1 MKTINNELIR
11 SFNPC
16 YDPSKQNIPENETL
30 PVLEWVEK
38 YRGVVPA
45 KDIIWLLCHNEFLSD
60 KELRLF
66 AVWCARDA
74 LKIIENPDA
83 RSIEACNVAE
93 RFANGDATMEEL
105 DDARAAAMKVAID
118 VAFNAAWAA
127 FNAASD
133 AAWYSTSTAARAA
146 RSASAAARSAYAAAW
161 DACYAWD
168 ARDASAAASAA
179 TEAQLNEL
187 LTYFK

>member
-1 MKTINNELIR
+1 MKAINNELIR

-16 YDPSKQNIPENETL
+16 YDPSEMDIPENETL

-45 KDIIWLLCHNEFLSD
+45 NDIIWLLCRNEFLSD
-60 KELRLF
+60 KDLRLF

-93 RFANGDATMEEL
+93 RFANGDATMDEL
-105 DDARAAAMKVAID
+105 DDARAAAK
-118 VAFNAAWAA
+118 AAWAA
-127 FNAASD
+127 
-133 AAWYSTSTAARAA
+133 AR
-146 RSASAAARSAYAAAW
+146 
-161 DACYAWD
+161 
-168 ARDASAAASAA
+168 
-179 TEAQLNEL
+179 EAQLNKL
-187 LTYFK
+187 LNYFK